1 MVKAVFVPLA
11 RTTFYMPSAEDI
23 FNKSLH
29 LLNRIFPQIKAPEHL
44 LTEVED
50 VARFLATVE
59 EPDILIYQ
67 NTTFVGAEFMYEL
80 IRKFKCP
87 IIIWSV
93 REPTIDGTRLKLN
106 SLTGAFSAANSI
118 YGQDRIYDF
127 IFGNPEEETVQTFFT
142 NYQQTLALVNDL
154 HNLSV
159 GVVGNQPAGFGF
171 GSVNETDLIN
181 ALGVRITHIEVGKI
195 IEQAKSFTDD
205 DLTSSLEELN
215 SRTIN
220 DNIPDEYIKKYARL
234 RHAFQLFVEKYDI
247 KALASRCW
255 PDFFTDFGAPVCAVL
270 SMLNDNKI
278 AAACETDIGGAISMF
293 IGSTLT
299 HKATYLGDP
308 VAIDEVQN
316 SIIYW
321 HCGAGASSLANSH
334 CGATLGVH
342 PNRKIGPV
350 MNFGLKAGT
359 VTVLRLGRDTQ
370 DYRLFMYKGQA
381 LDEPQKFW
389 GTSVTVRPDNG
400 KVVNKVKQFIEDG
413 WEPHF
418 VIAYGDISEQIR
430 LLGKLLQI
438 RVFAYN

>member
-29 LLNRIFPQIKAPEHL
+29 LLKEIFPQVKAPNNL
-44 LTEVED
+44 LTDVED
-50 VARFLATVE
+50 VSAFLATVE

-93 REPTIDGTRLKLN
+93 REPTINGTRLKLN

-127 IFGNPEEETVQTFFT
+127 IFGNPEEAKVQTFFA
-142 NYQQTLALVNDL
+142 NYQQTLTLLNDL

-205 DLTSSLEELN
+205 DLSSSLEELN

-220 DNIPDEYIKKYARL
+220 ANIPDEYIKKYARL

-293 IGSTLT
+293 IGGKLT

-308 VAIDEVQN
+308 VAIDEEKN

-350 MNFGLKAGT
+350 MNFGLKAGV
-359 VTVLRLGRDTQ
+359 VTVLRLGRDKKG
-370 DYRLFMYKGQA
+370 YRLFMYKGQA

-400 KVVNKVKQFIEDG
+400 KVVNNVKQFIEDG

-418 VIAYGDISEQIR
+418 VIAYGDIGEQIR
-430 LLGKLLQI
+430 LLGKFLQI